1 MDLVHNH
8 KKPNNAGGGMHN
20 AHEPFVIFGKEE

>member
-1 MDLVHNH
+1 MDLVHYH
-8 KKPNNAGGGMHN
+8 KKPNNAGGMHN